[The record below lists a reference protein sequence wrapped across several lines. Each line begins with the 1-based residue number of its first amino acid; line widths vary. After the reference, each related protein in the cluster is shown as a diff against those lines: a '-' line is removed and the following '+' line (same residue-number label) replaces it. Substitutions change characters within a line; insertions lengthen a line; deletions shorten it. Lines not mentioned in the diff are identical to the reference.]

1 MRRMGTSPVQ
11 APSNA
16 VVLSASQALIGVPV
30 PPIQRL
36 RIMAAGEW
44 EEFILEWVDS
54 LRSKYTDVH
63 RCGGAGDMGRDVIG
77 FKAGVS
83 PASPWD
89 NYQCKHYNESL
100 SVPDVVAELGK
111 LLYHSSTGAFS
122 LPDAYFFVAP
132 QGPSTALLKV
142 LQNGKLKEELL
153 TRWEKSCRTK
163 IAKDQAIELSTVRPT
178 IDAFDFSHVT
188 VVPPLRIIA
197 GHQQTSYYRLR
208 FGGGLPPR
216 ILPLPKPPAVV
227 QPDEHVYIEKLLD
240 AYAEEKKTRFP
251 TVETVIAGAPEL
263 AKHLDHSREQ
273 FFSAES
279 LRAFSR
285 DNVPA
290 GTFEQ
295 LQTEISDGVR
305 DVYDDPT
312 HASGYQRVIRTVREA
327 RLLPITGNP
336 LIGVMQ
342 TNDRAGICHQLAND
356 DKMTWVHE
364 KPREKNS

>member
-1 MRRMGTSPVQ
+1 
-11 APSNA
+11 
-16 VVLSASQALIGVPV
+16 
-30 PPIQRL
+30 
-36 RIMAAGEW
+36 MAAGEW
-44 EEFILEWVDS
+44 EQFILEWVDS

-63 RCGGAGDMGRDVIG
+63 HCGGAGDMGRDVIG

-83 PASPWD
+83 PSSPWD

-111 LLYHSSTGAFS
+111 LLHHCSTGAFS
-122 LPDAYFFVAP
+122 TPDAYYFVAP
-132 QGPSTALLKV
+132 QGPSTAFLKV

-153 TRWEKSCRTK
+153 TRWEKLCRTK
-163 IAKDQAIELSTVRPT
+163 IAKDRAIELLTVRPT
-178 IDAFDFSHVT
+178 IDAFDFSRVT
-188 VVPPLRIIA
+188 VIPPLRIIA
-197 GHQQTSYYRLR
+197 GHQQTKYYALR
-208 FGGGLPPR
+208 FGGGLPTR
-216 ILPLPKPPAVV
+216 ILPLPKPPASV
-227 QPDEHVYIEKLLD
+227 QSNEHVYIEKLLD
-240 AYAEEKKTRFP
+240 AYAEEKKTSFP
-251 TVETVIAGAPEL
+251 TVEAVQTEAPEL

-285 DNVPA
+285 DNVPT

-312 HASGYQRVIRTVREA
+312 HANGYQRVIRTVREA
-327 RLLPITGNP
+327 RLLSITGNP
-336 LIGVMQ
+336 LVGVMQ

-356 DKMTWVHE
+356 DKMTWVHA
-364 KPREKNS
+364 KPQEKNS